1 MRHNPQTIDD
11 IPVGQDVGS
20 RYVCWIVGLMVFL
33 LSLVFIGAMSLSTSL
48 SQWNLGGNGRLT
60 LELPLHGVQDPEAVT
75 ENVLA
80 ALQKMP
86 NVARIKL
93 VDSQEVLDLL
103 QPWVGQVNLLQDL
116 TLPALIDVDMKP
128 NVTANI
134 EEITAILHPFAPD
147 IRIEEHSHWQHML
160 EKLRLSLKIMA
171 YLFIGLIAATVIVT
185 ITLITRSSLATH
197 ASIID
202 VLRLVGA
209 NNRYIAQKFQQRAFW
224 LALKG
229 GSWGVVVALPTIAL
243 LNWLSLQLGVS
254 DALKPTLNLSLL
266 LMILSLPFI
275 VGGISFLAARLSV
288 LRTLA
293 RLG

>member
-48 SQWNLGGNGRLT
+48 SEWNLGENDRLT
-60 LELPLHGVQDPEAVT
+60 LELPLHGTENPEAVT
-75 ENVLA
+75 ESVLA

-103 QPWVGQVNLLQDL
+103 QPWVGQINLLQDL

-128 NVTANI
+128 NVTTNV
-134 EEITAILHPFAPD
+134 EEIAAMLRPFAPD

-229 GSWGVVVALPTIAL
+229 GSWGVVIALPTIFL